1 MALLA
6 AEEIVVLETE
16 VVNPEALLDVAVV
29 LEERG
34 VVELELLALL
44 LLEEGV
50 VLELLL
56 DAREVVELEL
66 VAVEEAA
73 VLEIESVDV
82 DAALDDVTVLEER
95 EVTELELLV
104 IEEEGVLE
112 VEPVD
117 VEEASGVEDVI
128 YEMVV

>member
-1 MALLA
+1 M
-6 AEEIVVLETE
+6 
-16 VVNPEALLDVAVV
+16 
-29 LEERG
+29 
-34 VVELELLALL
+34 
-44 LLEEGV
+44 
-50 VLELLL
+50 
-56 DAREVVELEL
+56 
-66 VAVEEAA
+66 EEAA

-128 YEMVV
+128 DEMVV

>member
-117 VEEASGVEDVI
+117 VEEASGVEDVLGGT
-128 YEMVV
+128 VV

>member
-73 VLEIESVDV
+73 VLETESVDV

-128 YEMVV
+128 DEMVV

>member
-6 AEEIVVLETE
+6 AEEIVVLEAE

-56 DAREVVELEL
+56 EARGVVELEL
-66 VAVEEAA
+66 LAVEEDTM
-73 VLEIESVDV
+73 LEVESVDV

-117 VEEASGVEDVI
+117 VEEASGVEDVLGGT
-128 YEMVV
+128 VV

>member
-73 VLEIESVDV
+73 VLEVESVDV
-82 DAALDDVTVLEER
+82 DAALDNVTVLEER

-112 VEPVD
+112 VVPVD
-117 VEEASGVEDVI
+117 VEEASGVEDVFD
-128 YEMVV
+128 EMVV

>member
-1 MALLA
+1 MELLA

-128 YEMVV
+128 DEMVV

>member
-44 LLEEGV
+44 LLEEGI

-56 DAREVVELEL
+56 EARGVVELEL
-66 VAVEEAA
+66 LAVEEDTI
-73 VLEIESVDV
+73 LEVESVDV
-82 DAALDDVTVLEER
+82 DAALDDVTVLEDR

-128 YEMVV
+128 DEMVV

>member
-6 AEEIVVLETE
+6 AEEIVVLEAE

-82 DAALDDVTVLEER
+82 DAVLDDVAVLEDR

-128 YEMVV
+128 DEMVV

>member
-6 AEEIVVLETE
+6 AEEIVVLEAE
-16 VVNPEALLDVAVV
+16 VVNSEALLDVAVV

-56 DAREVVELEL
+56 EARGVVELEL
-66 VAVEEAA
+66 LAVEEDTM
-73 VLEIESVDV
+73 LEVESVDV

-117 VEEASGVEDVI
+117 VEEASGVEDVLD
-128 YEMVV
+128 ETVV